1 LTIHFPRPMA
11 RVPSALKQHIQEII
25 RDEYEECKFFVASA
39 SMLSH
44 KFTEI
49 AQLVAQE
56 NDIEFTRLR
65 DMITEIGFLLSNTE
79 KRLQDVDECY
89 TKLVEAIA
97 AAKPEQ
103 GHHKV

>member
-1 LTIHFPRPMA
+1 MA
-11 RVPSALKQHIQEII
+11 PVSSFLKQNLQTII

-49 AQLVAQE
+49 AQCLDQE
-56 NDIEFTRLR
+56 QDIDFARLR
-65 DMITEIGFLLSNTE
+65 DLITEIGLLISNAE

-89 TKLVEAIA
+89 TKLVEALA
-97 AAKPEQ
+97 ADKQNA
-103 GHHKV
+103 